1 MEMVRPA
8 HHIHPQKTSV
18 LPAGGIEVS
27 LLRRE
32 NQSPLSPRPHE
43 RDGNQNATHHHAL
56 LAGSSKQTSQFG
68 CQRRF
73 ADRSSHETAGP
84 CCSVALA
91 IGRREQATRVS
102 RFAMSLGDGVG
113 LRS

>member
-8 HHIHPQKTSV
+8 PHIHPQKTSV

-68 CQRRF
+68 RQRRF
-73 ADRSSHETAGP
+73 ADRSSHETAALLFGGP
-84 CCSVALA
+84 CY
-91 IGRREQATRVS
+91 RTS
-102 RFAMSLGDGVG
+102 RTDHAGIPICHEPG
-113 LRS
+113 